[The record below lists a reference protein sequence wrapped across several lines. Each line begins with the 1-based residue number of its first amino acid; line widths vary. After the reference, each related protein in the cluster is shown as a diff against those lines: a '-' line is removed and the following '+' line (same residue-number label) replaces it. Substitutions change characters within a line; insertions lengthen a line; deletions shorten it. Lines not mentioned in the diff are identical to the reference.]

1 MRRNDRMSLSVRLRS
16 SYNYLKLRSSSSSV
30 TNMTSAPSIVAP
42 INFSKQKWRLRGAKS
57 TSSFKRISYMTSR
70 QKGAIDLLIATLQPR
85 NLPRT
90 TLSYAPSPSTSS
102 ITKRI
107 FSHLSTYNCNFLL
120 DRGQLTPQIVTVLF
134 FCTQLPS

>member
-16 SYNYLKLRSSSSSV
+16 SYNDLKLRSSSSSV
-30 TNMTSAPSIVAP
+30 TNMTSAPSNVAP
-42 INFSKQKWRLRGAKS
+42 INFSKQEWRLRGAKS

-70 QKGAIDLLIATLQPR
+70 QKGAIDLLYCNIT
-85 NLPRT
+85 NFPRT

-120 DRGQLTPQIVTVLF
+120 DRGQLTPQIVTVVV